1 MIIQIQVKVVA
12 NVELC
17 IMSIKI
23 TPNRGFKFTH
33 WNMKKQMNYNLFTQ
47 IKIMAVKE
55 TIKQ

>member
-23 TPNRGFKFTH
+23 TPK
-33 WNMKKQMNYNLFTQ
+33 
-47 IKIMAVKE
+47 KE

>member
-33 WNMKKQMNYNLFTQ
+33 WNMKKQMNYN
-47 IKIMAVKE
+47 
-55 TIKQ
+55 